1 MAQTTHEAS
10 FGPVFVIAALQTL
23 PVNPPTLQTRRAS
36 TLVLH
41 GVGVV
46 VIVVVVVFVAVVVVV
61 VAVVVVVVVVF
72 LLLLLCR
79 VMPCMPCVKSLTR
92 QGRCWPLF

>member
-1 MAQTTHEAS
+1 MAQTTLRAS
-10 FGPVFVIAALQTL
+10 FGPVFVIAA
-23 PVNPPTLQTRRAS
+23 LQTRRAS

-61 VAVVVVVVVVF
+61 VPVVVVVVAVVVVVFSVVVVVVVVF
-72 LLLLLCR
+72 F
-79 VMPCMPCVKSLTR
+79 VVVVVPCHAVHAVCEEPNSAR
-92 QGRCWPLF
+92 

>member
-1 MAQTTHEAS
+1 MAQTTHKVS

-36 TLVLH
+36 TLALH

-61 VAVVVVVVVVF
+61 LCHAVHAVCEEPN
-72 LLLLLCR
+72 LAR
-79 VMPCMPCVKSLTR
+79 
-92 QGRCWPLF
+92 

>member
-1 MAQTTHEAS
+1 MAQTMHEAS

-61 VAVVVVVVVVF
+61 VAVVTVVVVVVVVVVF
-72 LLLLLCR
+72 
-79 VMPCMPCVKSLTR
+79 VVVVVPCHAVHAVCEEPNSAR
-92 QGRCWPLF
+92 

>member
-61 VAVVVVVVVVF
+61 VVTVVVVVVVVF
-72 LLLLLCR
+72 
-79 VMPCMPCVKSLTR
+79 VVVVVPCHAVHAVCEEPNSAR
-92 QGRCWPLF
+92 